1 MCDYSLCGI
10 PNRLAIEGEEL
21 VVHRFRTGSLGLAS
35 PADLQMRERLRGA
48 ALGTTFWQ
56 RLKSGLKS
64 YLTESDPSATA
75 PAVCIPPGARLVVM
89 GIPGEL
95 QRLCGVSQEEDA
107 VFTQISAEVN
117 RYRDAVRFRNG
128 CQIRLQD
135 LREGLHVRVLSLSC
149 TPELP
154 PAASAVGSLFL
165 VS

>member
-64 YLTESDPSATA
+64 YH
-75 PAVCIPPGARLVVM
+75 PPDR
-89 GIPGEL
+89 
-95 QRLCGVSQEEDA
+95 S
-107 VFTQISAEVN
+107 
-117 RYRDAVRFRNG
+117 RYRGCGAV
-128 CQIRLQD
+128 
-135 LREGLHVRVLSLSC
+135 
-149 TPELP
+149 
-154 PAASAVGSLFL
+154 
-165 VS
+165 